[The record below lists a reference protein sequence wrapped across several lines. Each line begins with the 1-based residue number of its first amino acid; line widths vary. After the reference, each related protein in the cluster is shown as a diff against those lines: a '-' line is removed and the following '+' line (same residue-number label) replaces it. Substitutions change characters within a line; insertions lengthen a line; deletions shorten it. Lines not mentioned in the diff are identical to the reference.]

1 MSKAIFVDTSA
12 WFAGI
17 DRKDQNHTVAIM
29 HAKRLNKEKVPLI
42 TSNLVIHETVMLL
55 ERKASRKDAIRFYK
69 VIQTD
74 MQVDII
80 HATEE
85 LEDAGYALFQKYHD
99 QDYSVT
105 DCISFA
111 VMREYTIARSYTFDR
126 HFAEMGFDIE
136 PL

>member
-1 MSKAIFVDTSA
+1 MIKTIFVDTSA

-17 DRKDQNHTVAIM
+17 DRSDQNHAVAIA
-29 HAKRLNKEKVPLI
+29 HAKRLNKEKFQLI

-55 ERKASRKDAIRFYK
+55 ERKATRKDAIRFYK
-69 VIQTD
+69 TIQTD
-74 MQVDII
+74 MLVEIV

-85 LEDAGYALFQKYHD
+85 LEDAGYALYQKYQD

-111 VMREYTIARSYTFDR
+111 VMNEYTISRSFTFDR
-126 HFAEMGFDIE
+126 HFAEMGFEIE
-136 PL
+136 PR

>member
-17 DRKDQNHTVAIM
+17 DRRDQNHAVAIA
-29 HAKRLNKEKVPLI
+29 HAKRLNKEKSSLI

-69 VIQTD
+69 TIQTD
-74 MQVDII
+74 MQVEIV

-85 LEDAGYALFQKYHD
+85 LEDAGYALYQKYQD

-111 VMREYTIARSYTFDR
+111 VMNEYAISRSFTFDR

-136 PL
+136 PR